1 MAIEPIIDSRIY
13 KVTTPFDKTGTVF
26 LYVITSEDCV
36 ALIDTGAVDS
46 PATVL
51 IPALQSLHLE
61 LKDVDLILTT
71 HAHLDHAGGH
81 EEIKDASGA
90 KIYLHAADLFMA
102 RSVEAQVEYHVG
114 PQRALGFPEEALRL
128 RAQHVRDNAGSPF
141 EPDEMLQD
149 GMIIDV
155 GRVKLR
161 TVHCPGHTPGL
172 CCFYYEKEGI
182 LFTADGIQGQGA
194 RPGSFPYY
202 FDASDY
208 KRSVLK
214 ISDINPGTL
223 CLGHAY
229 HGGSLVNNPVRT
241 GDDAAAFLKSCLV
254 TTNAIHEAVCQAG
267 KGEAGSDRDIARKA
281 LDDLLYEIPQ
291 LRSRLT
297 GMPLLAAPTLLSH
310 IAAFRAGNFPEG

>member
-1 MAIEPIIDSRIY
+1 MAIEPIIDSQIY

-26 LYVITSEDCV
+26 LYVIKSEDCV
-36 ALIDTGAVDS
+36 ALIDTGAFDS
-46 PATVL
+46 PSTVI
-51 IPALQSLHLE
+51 IPALKSLHLE
-61 LKDVDLILTT
+61 LKDVDFILTT

-81 EEIKDASGA
+81 KEIKDVSGA
-90 KIYLHAADLFMA
+90 KIYLHEADLFMA

-114 PQRALGFPEEALRL
+114 PQRALGFPEEALQL

-149 GMIIDV
+149 GITIDI
-155 GRVKLR
+155 GKVKLR
-161 TVHCPGHTPGL
+161 VVHCPGHTPGL

-182 LFTADGIQGQGA
+182 LFTADGLQGQGA

-202 FDASDY
+202 FNASDY

-214 ISDINPGTL
+214 VRDINPGTL

-241 GDDAAAFLKSCLV
+241 GGDAAAFLSSCLV
-254 TTNAIHEAVCQAG
+254 TTNAIHKAVRQAAN
-267 KGEAGSDRDIARKA
+267 GEAGSDLDIAKKA
-281 LDDLLYEIPQ
+281 LEDLLYEIPQ
-291 LRSRLT
+291 LRLRLT

-310 IAAFRAGNFPEG
+310 IDALRAGSFPEG